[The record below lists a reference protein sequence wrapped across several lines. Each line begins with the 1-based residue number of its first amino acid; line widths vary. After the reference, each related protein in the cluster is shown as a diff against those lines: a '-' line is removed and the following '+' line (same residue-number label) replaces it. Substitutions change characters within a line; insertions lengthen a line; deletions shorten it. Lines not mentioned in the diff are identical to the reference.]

1 MIVDLTSALPVFVLI
16 VLYGFDISIKF
27 GIACFWN
34 IEFSVVF
41 GIVFYKTELS
51 YATQAILKCIMS
63 LPRLG
68 FFYSSLPAIVVLAVA
83 QCQPVA

>member
-1 MIVDLTSALPVFVLI
+1 MVVDLTSALPVFVLI

-41 GIVFYKTELS
+41 GIVFL
-51 YATQAILKCIMS
+51 
-63 LPRLG
+63 
-68 FFYSSLPAIVVLAVA
+68 
-83 QCQPVA
+83 